1 MTTPTTIPSTARPE
15 RIRRSIWVGLIAVA
29 VYVFLAAVVG
39 NVFGGLAAPGDD
51 IAEFVLSHYIAL
63 PIGIVLALLFVR
75 WAGWPGVWS
84 ETPSPKLQP
93 RRLWLIAIP
102 VLTVVISCSNLAGI
116 DWSAWSARTV
126 LLIVIGTLM
135 VGLGEE
141 LYLRGVLLSAA
152 RARHGEL
159 VTLLVT
165 SVAFGAAHI
174 VGSLWSGLS
183 PAFIL
188 FQVSALTL
196 SGAAYYWVR
205 RVSGRLWV
213 AVLVHAFADC
223 VLYLASGA
231 ARQSDALAH
240 DTSGSSDVIVGWVQI
255 LLTVL
260 TLISVVS
267 VVLEDRRNRN
277 ARRAAA
283 TAATA

>member
-1 MTTPTTIPSTARPE
+1 MTTPTTITTTTRPE
-15 RIRRSIWVGLIAVA
+15 RFRRSIWVALVAVA

-39 NVFGGLAAPGDD
+39 NLFGGLAEPGDN

-63 PIGIVLALLFVR
+63 PIGIALAVLFVR

-84 ETPSPKLQP
+84 ETPTPKLHP

-102 VLTVVISCSNLAGI
+102 VLTVVIACSNLAGI
-116 DWSAWSARTV
+116 DWSAWSVPTV

-141 LYLRGVLLSAA
+141 LYLRGVLLSAV
-152 RARHGEL
+152 RARHSEL
-159 VTLLVT
+159 ATLLVT
-165 SVAFGAAHI
+165 SVVFGVAHV

-188 FQVSALTL
+188 FQVSALSL
-196 SGAAYYWVR
+196 AGATYYWVR
-205 RVSGRLWV
+205 RVTGRLWV
-213 AVLVHAFADC
+213 AVLVHAFSDC
-223 VLYLASGA
+223 VLYLGSGA

-240 DTSGSSDVIVGWVQI
+240 DASGSSDVIVGWVQI
-255 LLTVL
+255 LLIVL
-260 TLISVVS
+260 TLLSVLS